1 MFKAQMQPENQF
13 NINTATSLE
22 QVTIPKQESVV
33 SKGSSAIY
41 RQSVGYSQKNQDT
54 KSIVSQ
60 SSLDFEERYK
70 ANMLNSLLGVI
81 SIKENA
87 RVKNKT

>member
-1 MFKAQMQPENQF
+1 MQPENQF